1 MSFYTYWYTVD
12 VSLKIN
18 SVGCMRRLPAEII
31 AKYQCDVG
39 AEMQID
45 MGKGVII
52 SFMPTMHIHPALWVR
67 NVNIT
72 KSHQL
77 EGMITVLWL
86 EL

>member
-1 MSFYTYWYTVD
+1 
-12 VSLKIN
+12 
-18 SVGCMRRLPAEII
+18 MRRLPAEII

-52 SFMPTMHIHPALWVR
+52 SFMPTMHIHPALWV
-67 NVNIT
+67 T

-77 EGMITVLWL
+77 EGMITVLW
-86 EL
+86 